1 MQTSFGKSTHA
12 VQIWAAT
19 GLLFLIGAVPPGS
32 LPRAADLDFGKPGEP
47 VKLVIGHPSH
57 YTAVWSV
64 HVLHGKE
71 LWKKYLPAGSTVEYQ
86 IGLQGSVIVNN
97 MLAGKQHIGY
107 LGDIPAIV
115 STTKQEVADLR
126 IVATL
131 GLGYDQCNVLL
142 ARNDAPQFKNVAEA
156 IKWLDGKQ
164 VAIPKGS
171 CADRFAEVI
180 FQKGK
185 VKPGAYLNQNI
196 EVITS
201 GFRAGKLDATVVWEP
216 VASRLAKEGL
226 ARRILSGV
234 NFKEM
239 DGAFLVM
246 RAELIKQRPD
256 VVKGWLNAELD
267 AQLYMSDPRN
277 AADVMRMVKSYTT
290 GVEDAYLWAAL
301 YGSYSDAQG
310 GSKQRLIFPFVITP
324 DATSLVEKATT
335 FLYSIKGISV
345 NKLRPEAV
353 MPEFAQ
359 QVLAERKVGTP
370 VGEVIALPDSAYR
383 R

>member
-1 MQTSFGKSTHA
+1 MKASA
-12 VQIWAAT
+12 VLLLIGGA
-19 GLLFLIGAVPPGS
+19 GLLPQGL
-32 LPRAADLDFGKPGEP
+32 RAAELEFGKPGEP
-47 VKLVIGHPSH
+47 IKLVVGHPSH

-71 LWKKYLPAGSTVEYQ
+71 LWRKYLPAGSTVEYQ

-107 LGDIPAIV
+107 LGDIPAVV
-115 STTKQEVADLR
+115 STTKQEVGDVR

-142 ARNDAPQFKNVAEA
+142 ARNDAPQFKDAAEA

-180 FQKGK
+180 FRKGN
-185 VKPGAYLNQNI
+185 VKPATYLNQNI

-201 GFRAGKLDATVVWEP
+201 GFRAGKLDATVIWEP

-234 NFKEM
+234 NFNEM

-246 RAELIKQRPD
+246 RAELLKQRPD
-256 VVKGWLNAELD
+256 VVTGWLNAELD
-267 AQLYMSDPRN
+267 AQLYLSDSRN

-290 GVEDAYLWAAL
+290 GMEDKYLWAAL
-301 YGSYSDAQG
+301 YGSYPDSQG
-310 GSKQRLIFPFVITP
+310 GSKQRLTFPFLINA
-324 DATSLVEKATT
+324 DAVHLVDKSTA
-335 FLYSIKGISV
+335 FLYSIKGINV
-345 NKLRPEAV
+345 DKLRPEALT
-353 MPEFAQ
+353 PQFAQ
-359 QVLAERKVGTP
+359 QVLGERRLKSPIGNVG
-370 VGEVIALPDSAYR
+370 ALPDMVQRAE
-383 R
+383 

>member
-1 MQTSFGKSTHA
+1 MKASA
-12 VQIWAAT
+12 V
-19 GLLFLIGAVPPGS
+19 LLLIGFVGLAPQQ
-32 LPRAADLDFGKPGEP
+32 PRAAELDFGKPGEP

-64 HVLHGKE
+64 HVMRGRE

-107 LGDIPAIV
+107 LGDIPAVV
-115 STTKQEVADLR
+115 STTKQDVGDVR

-142 ARNDAPQFKNVAEA
+142 ARSDAPQFKSTAEA
-156 IKWLDGKQ
+156 IRWLDDKQ

-171 CADRFAEVI
+171 CADRFAELI
-180 FQKGK
+180 FRKGN
-185 VKPGAYLNQNI
+185 VKPASYLNQNI

-201 GFRAGKLDATVVWEP
+201 GFRAGKLDATVIWEP

-239 DGAFLVM
+239 DGAFLIM
-246 RAELIKQRPD
+246 RAELLKQRPD
-256 VVKGWLNAELD
+256 VVRGWLNAELD
-267 AQLYMSDPRN
+267 AQLYLSDPKN

-290 GVEDAYLWAAL
+290 GMEDRYLWAAL
-301 YGSYSDAQG
+301 YGSYPDSQG
-310 GSKQRLIFPFVITP
+310 GSKHRLTFPFVI
-324 DATSLVEKATT
+324 DADAVSLVDKSTT
-335 FLYSIKGISV
+335 FLYSIKGIHV
-345 NKLRPEAV
+345 EKLRPEAL
-353 MPEFAQ
+353 MPQFAL
-359 QVLAERKVGTP
+359 QVLGERGLKSPIGGVS
-370 VGEVIALPDSAYR
+370 ALPDMVQRAE
-383 R
+383 